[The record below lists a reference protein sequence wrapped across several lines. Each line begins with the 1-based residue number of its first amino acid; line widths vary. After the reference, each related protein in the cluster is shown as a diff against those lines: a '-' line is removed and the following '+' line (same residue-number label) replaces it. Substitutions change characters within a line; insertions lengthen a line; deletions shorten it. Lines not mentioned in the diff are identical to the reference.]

1 LWIFGQGFPDHC
13 GAGLERNLKARNV
26 LLLGLASMILGCEA
40 RLTPEQAG
48 LLDAVAF
55 VTGGQQE
62 GAQQQGFE
70 TRWRRTVEG
79 QQIQYE
85 SIRQNTGFGE
95 ANDAHRESRHVKVDV
110 SISSPKK
117 CVFKTVVMTAYSKG
131 TSKESFYAPSNETT
145 TFDFNKVQRIGVE
158 EGDHPSVV
166 IEGKGWLCREGAC
179 QDKTTMGI
187 SASRQDDLA
196 RAIESKRRATD
207 FIKKACP
214 GTRA

>member
-1 LWIFGQGFPDHC
+1 
-13 GAGLERNLKARNV
+13 
-26 LLLGLASMILGCEA
+26 M
-40 RLTPEQAG
+40 
-48 LLDAVAF
+48 LDAVAF
-55 VTGGQQE
+55 VIGGQQE

-95 ANDAHRESRHVKVDV
+95 ANDSHRESRHVKVDV
-110 SISSPKK
+110 SISSPQK
-117 CVFKTVVMTAYSKG
+117 CIFKTVIMTAYSKG
-131 TSKESFYAPSNETT
+131 TSKESFYAPSKETT
-145 TFDFNKVQRIGVE
+145 TLDFNKVQRIELE

-187 SASRQDDLA
+187 SGSRQDDLT
-196 RAIESKRRATD
+196 RALESKRRATD

-214 GTRA
+214 GIRH

>member
-1 LWIFGQGFPDHC
+1 
-13 GAGLERNLKARNV
+13 LKARNV
-26 LLLGLASMILGCEA
+26 LLLGLAGLILGCEG
-40 RLTPEQAG
+40 RLSPDEAG
-48 LLDAVAF
+48 MLDAVAF
-55 VTGGQQE
+55 VIGGQQE

-95 ANDAHRESRHVKVDV
+95 ANDPHRESRHVKVDV
-110 SISSPKK
+110 SISSPQK
-117 CVFKTVVMTAYSKG
+117 CIFKTVIMTAYSKG
-131 TSKESFYAPSNETT
+131 TSKESFYAPSKETT
-145 TFDFNKVQRIGVE
+145 TLDFNKVQRIELE

-166 IEGKGWLCREGAC
+166 IEGKGWLCREGTC

-187 SASRQDDLA
+187 SGSRQDDLT
-196 RAIESKRRATD
+196 RALESKRRATD

-214 GTRA
+214 GIRH

>member
-1 LWIFGQGFPDHC
+1 
-13 GAGLERNLKARNV
+13 
-26 LLLGLASMILGCEA
+26 MILGCES

-55 VTGGQQE
+55 ITGGQQE

-95 ANDAHRESRHVKVDV
+95 ANDAHRESRHVKIDV
-110 SISSPKK
+110 NISSPQK
-117 CVFKTVVMTAYSKG
+117 CVFKTMVMTSYSKG
-131 TSKESFYAPSNETT
+131 ASKESFYAPSSETT
-145 TFDFNKVQRIGVE
+145 TFDFNKVQRINLE
-158 EGDHPSVV
+158 EGDRPSIV

-179 QDKTTMGI
+179 QDKTAMGI
-187 SASRQDDLA
+187 AASRQDDLT
-196 RAIESKRRATD
+196 RAIESKRRAAD

-214 GTRA
+214 GIRT

>member
-1 LWIFGQGFPDHC
+1 CPRRKARGRVYIALPFLDQGFPTADHC
-13 GAGLERNLKARNV
+13 GASLEKILKARNV
-26 LLLGLASMILGCEA
+26 LLLGLAGMILGCEG

-85 SIRQNTGFGE
+85 SIRQNTGFGD
-95 ANDAHRESRHVKVDV
+95 ANQAHRESRHVK
-110 SISSPKK
+110 IHGNLPSPQK
-117 CVFKTVVMTAYSKG
+117 CVLKTVVMTAYSKG

-158 EGDHPSVV
+158 EGDRPSVV

-179 QDKTTMGI
+179 QD
-187 SASRQDDLA
+187 
-196 RAIESKRRATD
+196 
-207 FIKKACP
+207 
-214 GTRA
+214 

>member
-1 LWIFGQGFPDHC
+1 LDQGFPTADHC
-13 GAGLERNLKARNV
+13 GASLEKNLKARNV
-26 LLLGLASMILGCEA
+26 LLLGLAGMILGCES
-40 RLTPEQAG
+40 RLTPERAG

-55 VTGGQQE
+55 ITGGQQE

-95 ANDAHRESRHVKVDV
+95 ANDAHRESRHVKIDV
-110 SISSPKK
+110 NISSPQK

-145 TFDFNKVQRIGVE
+145 TLDFNKVQRIDLE
-158 EGDHPSVV
+158 EGNPPSVV
-166 IEGKGWLCREGAC
+166 IEGKDWLCRQDTC

-207 FIKKACP
+207 FIRKACP
-214 GTRA
+214 GTRR